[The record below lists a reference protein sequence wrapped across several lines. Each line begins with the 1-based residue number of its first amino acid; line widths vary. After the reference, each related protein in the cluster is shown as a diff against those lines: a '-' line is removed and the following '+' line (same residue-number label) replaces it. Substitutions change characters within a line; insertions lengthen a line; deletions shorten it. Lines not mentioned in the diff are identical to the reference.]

1 MKERLSFSRRP
12 GLQQAHHAMS
22 KYSAVLGWIGIAAI
36 AVTLAACGKK
46 EEAAPT
52 AGPAATAG
60 KSAAQIAVEAAK
72 PLCQGGKTITI
83 VWEAGLQ
90 SLDPLNFSGPKWEQ
104 ETGCKVKVIEVPTA
118 EMFTKIM
125 QEYRAGTG
133 AYDALNVIPA
143 WMPDLAQAGALEVL
157 DPYVDKYGFRG
168 ELQTIAATYRD
179 NQMTVNGKIYGF
191 PDDGDVFLFYY
202 RKDIFAR
209 EDLKK
214 AFKAKYGYD
223 LAPPKTW
230 KEFDDMGSFLTEAL
244 KKEGVYGAAFFRE
257 PPYTM
262 YMFQERFRVEGGKFF
277 DADTMK
283 ATVNS
288 PIGVKVFTEMRKENR
303 FMPPGVEK
311 FGFVENLATFLDGKS
326 AMTISWPPYGR
337 FAAGYLSEEKAL
349 AWVPKSKIAG
359 KVGYALPPG
368 GHPELAAGFA
378 LSVASTSK
386 NKEAAYLFIQ
396 WLNSEDVSNQRVQL
410 PYALRDPFRD
420 SHFTNPGYLK
430 LWPDAK
436 DYLAALGEG
445 AKTGLLDLSLIQ
457 TDKYEEALRQGISR
471 LWAGD
476 DQKKILDDVA
486 KQWDAV
492 TKQVGV
498 EKQKAVYAGWAAKS
512 GAYPK

>member
-1 MKERLSFSRRP
+1 MKDTMPSRRVARLTMAIATTAALTMSP
-12 GLQQAHHAMS
+12 GLVWA
-22 KYSAVLGWIGIAAI
+22 
-36 AVTLAACGKK
+36 
-46 EEAAPT
+46 
-52 AGPAATAG
+52 
-60 KSAAQIAVEAAK
+60 KSAAQTAVDAAK
-72 PLCQGGKTITI
+72 KICNGTTITI

-90 SLDPLNFSGPKWEQ
+90 SLDPLNFSGPLWEKQ
-104 ETGCKVKVIEVPTA
+104 TGCKVKVVEVPTA

-157 DPYVDKYGFRG
+157 DPYVDKYGYRD
-168 ELQTIAATYRD
+168 ELKSIAATYRD

-191 PDDGDVFLFYY
+191 PDDGDVFLMFY
-202 RKDIFAR
+202 RKDLFAR
-209 EDLKK
+209 DDLKK
-214 AFKAKYGYD
+214 AFKEKHGYD
-223 LAPPKTW
+223 LAPPTTW
-230 KEFDDMGSFLTEAL
+230 KQFDDIGSFFTDSL
-244 KKEGVYGAAFFRE
+244 KSSGVYGASFFRQ

-262 YMFQERFRVEGGKFF
+262 YMFQERFRVEGGRFF
-277 DADTMK
+277 DPETMK

-288 PIGVKVFTEMRKENR
+288 PVGVKVFTEMRNENR

-311 FGFVENLATFLDGKS
+311 FGFVENLAVFLKGES

-337 FAAGYLSEEKAL
+337 FAAGYLANEKAL
-349 AWVPKSKIAG
+349 DWVPKSQIAD

-368 GHPELAAGFA
+368 GHPQLAAGFA

-396 WLNSEDVSNQRVQL
+396 WLNSDEVSNQRVQL

-420 SHFTNPGYLK
+420 SHFTNAGYLK

-436 DYLAALGEG
+436 DYLAALGQG
-445 AKTGLLDLSLIQ
+445 AQTGLLDLSLIQ

-476 DQKKILDDVA
+476 DPKAILDDVA
-486 KQWDAV
+486 KQWDRA
-492 TKQVGV
+492 TKRVGV
-498 EKQKAVYAGWAAKS
+498 DKQKAVYGAWAAKS
-512 GAYPK
+512 GAYPKTAK